1 MKKRVYTIL
10 VEHFKK
16 WGVTHVFGIPGKSIS
31 PLMLELD
38 NFGIEYVLGRH
49 ETGSG
54 FEASGY
60 ALAKK
65 SIGVAIGTS
74 GPGGTN
80 LITAAGQAKEFQLPV
95 LFITG
100 QPSMQE
106 TGRALSQDSSQFGT
120 DLVKMFEP
128 VTLFSARIERGDLL
142 PLYLKH
148 ALERACSGEQGP
160 VHLCIP
166 FDVLMEEIE
175 AFELPLPDYASPV
188 VSPDIDK
195 AIALINE
202 AKHPV
207 LFLGKG
213 AVMSEVYDELRMIAE
228 HWGIPIVTTPGGKG
242 AFPTKHPLYLGGY
255 GLGGSKYATEYMK
268 SDIDLMIVV
277 GSKLCDMSLS
287 GYTADMAP
295 GQVLQFE
302 YDLTFAGKSI
312 QAPTQVILG
321 DIRYNLRQVV
331 KRSGATGKDHEPL
344 TGLEQVAAAAT
355 PSTSGTL
362 LSAGTA
368 FRALRSVLPNDAI
381 LFGDAGSHSFHAVQN
396 FEIIEPGTFFMDE
409 VFIAMGAAIGYS
421 IGASIANPGRPI
433 VCVTGDGCMMMHG
446 TEISTAVNHGAPVIF
461 FVLNNGR
468 LDMVDKGMSYNTGR
482 SVGAIYDRPL
492 DVSLFAQSMGAK
504 AYRCEQ
510 ADDITAAVGAALQS
524 NETTVIEVMVDPL
537 EIPPILTRLLSL
549 D

>member
-10 VEHFKK
+10 VEHFKN
-16 WGVTHVFGIPGKSIS
+16 WGIDHVFGIPGKSIS

-60 ALAKK
+60 ALARKT
-65 SIGVAIGTS
+65 IGIAIGTS

-148 ALERACSGEQGP
+148 ALEKAYVGERGP

-166 FDVLMEEIE
+166 FDVLMEEVE
-175 AFELPLPDYASPV
+175 PFYLPLPDNISPA
-188 VSPDIDK
+188 VSPDIGK
-195 AIALINE
+195 AITLLNE
-202 AKHPV
+202 AKKPV

-213 AVMSEVYDELRMIAE
+213 AVISEVYSELRIIAE
-228 HWGIPIVTTPGGKG
+228 HWGIPVVTTPGGKG
-242 AFPTKHPLYLGGY
+242 AIPTKHPLNLGGY
-255 GLGGSKYATEYMK
+255 GLGGSKAATEYMK
-268 SDIDLMIVV
+268 SGIDLMIVV

-287 GYTADMAP
+287 GFTADMQP
-295 GQVLQFE
+295 GKVLQFE
-302 YDLTFAGKSI
+302 YDLTFAGKTI

-321 DIRYNLRQVV
+321 DIRYNLAQLVQI
-331 KRSGATGKDHEPL
+331 SGASAKDHERL
-344 TGLEQVAAAAT
+344 IDNEQVAAA
-355 PSTSGTL
+355 STAAAGL
-362 LSAGTA
+362 MSAGKA
-368 FRALRSVLPNDAI
+368 FRALRDVLPKDAI
-381 LFGDAGSHSFHAVQN
+381 VFGDAGSHSFHAVQN
-396 FEIIEPGTFFMDE
+396 FEIIEPGTFYLDE

-421 IGASIANPGRPI
+421 IGAQIANPNRPI
-433 VCVTGDGCMMMHG
+433 VCVTGDGCIMMHG
-446 TEISTAVNHGAPVIF
+446 TEISTAVNHGASVIF

-482 SVGAIYDRPL
+482 SVGAVYEKPL
-492 DVSLFAQSMGAK
+492 DVSLFAQSMGAI
-504 AYRCEQ
+504 AYRCHE
-510 ADDITAAVGAALQS
+510 ADEIKSAVQAALQS
-524 NETTVIEVMVDPL
+524 NATTVIEVMVDPL